1 MTMPKISKP
10 QAVAA
15 RNDTG
20 TETKAAAA
28 MATDVVAFSVL
39 ALTWVRSLK
48 RAMSHWLGDGT
59 TQHATV
65 AAPVVPARLLE
76 WQIPAYIRRGGV
88 AANSG
93 HPGTWR

>member
-1 MTMPKISKP
+1 MTMPTISKP

-15 RNDTG
+15 CIESHSDIN
-20 TETKAAAA
+20 TKVA
-28 MATDVVAFSVL
+28 MATDGVAFSVL

-48 RAMSHWLGDGT
+48 RSMFRWLGEGA
-59 TQHATV
+59 TQQTPV

-88 AANSG
+88 AANSS

>member
-1 MTMPKISKP
+1 MTMPTISKP

-15 RNDTG
+15 CNDTG
-20 TETKAAAA
+20 TDTKAATA
-28 MATDVVAFSVL
+28 MATGGVMLSAL
-39 ALTWVRSLK
+39 TLTWVRSLK
-48 RAMSHWLGDGT
+48 RSMFCWLGEGA
-59 TQHATV
+59 TQHPPV

>member
-1 MTMPKISKP
+1 MTMPTISKP

-15 RNDTG
+15 CIDIDSDIH
-20 TETKAAAA
+20 TKVA
-28 MATDVVAFSVL
+28 MATGGVTLSGL

-48 RAMSHWLGDGT
+48 RSMFRWLGEGA
-59 TQHATV
+59 TQHAPV

-88 AANSG
+88 AANSS